1 MKIFRFVFDASEA
14 EWIFSPIRTKTD
26 YISLLMRA
34 IKLMLANI
42 PTKKDSC
49 AGEIFLKSDKMSRLI
64 FSGKEKIFTIAFPF
78 FVEET
83 EDSFRFYSNNY
94 LDVNHKTT
102 SQVLSLF
109 RDDKILDHPDVLM
122 FADPIDNISRFDP
135 DIWAL
140 LRDLI
145 TIEDGYLRYDYD
157 QKNANGHLHPLHH
170 LDVFYSTPSTF
181 KIGLNSEIA
190 VSTFEDVINT
200 KTDCYYLAKP

>member
-1 MKIFRFVFDASEA
+1 MKIFRFDFDASEA
-14 EWIFSPIRTKTD
+14 EWIFSPIRSKTD
-26 YISLLMRA
+26 YIVLLMRV

-42 PTKKDSC
+42 PTAKNKG
-49 AGEIFLKSDKMSRLI
+49 AGEILLKSEKMSRLI
-64 FSGKEKIFTIAFPF
+64 ISGKYKIFSIAFPF
-78 FVEET
+78 FIEET
-83 EDSFRFYSNNY
+83 EDGLRFYSNSY

-102 SQVLSLF
+102 SQVLALF
-109 RDDKILDHPDVLM
+109 RDERILDHPDVLM

-157 QKNANGHLHPLHH
+157 PKNEKGHLHPLHH
-170 LDVFYSTPSTF
+170 LDVFYTTPSTF

-190 VSTFEDVINT
+190 VAAFEDVINLR
-200 KTDCYYLAKP
+200 TDCYYLDKP